1 MKHLSVGRRLSET
14 ENSPSVIA
22 LTRQAIDPI
31 RTKDSSENKS
41 SFGAYEVL
49 RSGDDIKIT
58 IIASGS
64 ETSLAI
70 EICHKLAT
78 ENIYSKVISMPCQEL
93 FDQQSEDYKNDI
105 LNETEIVISIEAAE
119 TCYWKKYTGT
129 KGLNF
134 GINDFG
140 KSAPYKN
147 IYNHFGL
154 NVENI
159 IKKIK
164 EKIMKIKVGIN
175 GMGRIGR
182 MIVRSII
189 ENNNN
194 NIEIKHINNRT
205 NSETCSTL
213 LKYDSIHG
221 KFNAEIGFDD
231 KHLIIN
237 KNKITFSRETDLND
251 INWKKYNV
259 DYVFECTGKF
269 NSKDKLEPHLN
280 NGAKKVIV
288 SLPCKN
294 ADKTIVFGVN
304 ESKLRKDDKIISAA
318 SCTTNCLAPVA
329 HVLNEAFEIEKG
341 FMTTIHAFTSDQRI
355 LDNSHKDLRR
365 ARSASQSIVPTSTGA
380 SKAIGE
386 IIPSL
391 KGKLEGIAM
400 RVPTPNVSLVEL
412 VFCAKKDLSI
422 EKINS
427 AFQNFS
433 KKNKVLQISKEKLVS
448 IDFNHNPASS
458 IIDESLT
465 NVVGK
470 NMGKISAWYDNEW
483 GFSNR
488 MCDIAEYLHKIS

>member
-1 MKHLSVGRRLSET
+1 
-14 ENSPSVIA
+14 
-22 LTRQAIDPI
+22 
-31 RTKDSSENKS
+31 
-41 SFGAYEVL
+41 
-49 RSGDDIKIT
+49 
-58 IIASGS
+58 
-64 ETSLAI
+64 
-70 EICHKLAT
+70 
-78 ENIYSKVISMPCQEL
+78 
-93 FDQQSEDYKNDI
+93 
-105 LNETEIVISIEAAE
+105 
-119 TCYWKKYTGT
+119 
-129 KGLNF
+129 
-134 GINDFG
+134 
-140 KSAPYKN
+140 
-147 IYNHFGL
+147 
-154 NVENI
+154 
-159 IKKIK
+159 
-164 EKIMKIKVGIN
+164 MKIKVGIN

-194 NIEIKHINNRT
+194 IEIKHINNRT
-205 NSETCSTL
+205 NSEACSTL

-221 KFNAEIGFDD
+221 KFNAELGFDE

-237 KNKITFSRETDLND
+237 KNKITFSQETNLDN
-251 INWKKYNV
+251 IKWKKHDV

-269 NSKDKLEPHLN
+269 NSKDKLLPHLN

-288 SLPCKN
+288 SAPCKK

-304 ESKLRKDDKIISAA
+304 ESELKKNDTIISAA

-329 HVLNEAFEIEKG
+329 HILNENFEIEKG

-355 LDNSHKDLRR
+355 LDNSHKDARR

-391 KGKLEGIAM
+391 KGKLEGVAM
-400 RVPTPNVSLVEL
+400 RVPTPNVSLIEL
-412 VFCAKKDLSI
+412 VFCTKKDLSI

-427 AFQNFS
+427 AFRNFS
-433 KKNKVLQISKEKLVS
+433 KKNKVLEVTDEKLVS

-458 IIDESLT
+458 IIDSSLT

-488 MCDIAEYLHKIS
+488 MCDIVEYLHKIS

>member
-1 MKHLSVGRRLSET
+1 
-14 ENSPSVIA
+14 
-22 LTRQAIDPI
+22 
-31 RTKDSSENKS
+31 
-41 SFGAYEVL
+41 
-49 RSGDDIKIT
+49 
-58 IIASGS
+58 
-64 ETSLAI
+64 
-70 EICHKLAT
+70 
-78 ENIYSKVISMPCQEL
+78 
-93 FDQQSEDYKNDI
+93 
-105 LNETEIVISIEAAE
+105 
-119 TCYWKKYTGT
+119 
-129 KGLNF
+129 
-134 GINDFG
+134 
-140 KSAPYKN
+140 
-147 IYNHFGL
+147 
-154 NVENI
+154 
-159 IKKIK
+159 
-164 EKIMKIKVGIN
+164 MKIKVGIN

-189 ENNNN
+189 ESNNKK
-194 NIEIKHINNRT
+194 IQIKHINNRT
-205 NSETCSTL
+205 NSQACSNL

-221 KFNAEIGFDD
+221 KFNSKINFDD
-231 KHLIIN
+231 KHLIID
-237 KNKITFSRETDLND
+237 KNKITFSQETDLDN
-251 INWKKYNV
+251 ISWKKYGV

-269 NSKDKLEPHLN
+269 NSKEKLIPHLN

-288 SLPCKN
+288 SAPCKN

-304 ESKLRKDDKIISAA
+304 ETELKKNDNIISAA

-329 HVLNEAFEIEKG
+329 HILNKNFEIEKG
-341 FMTTIHAFTSDQRI
+341 FMTTIHAFTTDQRI
-355 LDNSHKDLRR
+355 LDNSHKDPRR

-391 KGKLEGIAM
+391 KGKLEGVAM

-412 VFCAKKDLSI
+412 IFCTKKELTI

-427 AFQNFS
+427 AFQIFS
-433 KKNKVLQISKEKLVS
+433 KKNKILKITHEKLVS

-458 IIDESLT
+458 IIDASLT